1 MIPPRG
7 CRNWRSLYSPSVSFS
22 VKLPGT
28 QRKNQKRLTVST
40 TKQTVG
46 RERAAIGRGK
56 KIHLEFSPLSPRQN
70 KIFNLW
76 GERK

>member
-28 QRKNQKRLTVST
+28 QRKKSEETYSVYYKADSGKRKSSHREGQKNSSRIFSFIS
-40 TKQTVG
+40 QT
-46 RERAAIGRGK
+46 E
-56 KIHLEFSPLSPRQN
+56 QN
-70 KIFNLW
+70 L
-76 GERK
+76 